1 MPAEMFA
8 MHCNLSLCNNYQF
21 WPLLKKIYPYMQW
34 EFELDPWFQL
44 QEHDLYF
51 GIKIFKLFF
60 CSEEI

>member
-1 MPAEMFA
+1 
-8 MHCNLSLCNNYQF
+8 
-21 WPLLKKIYPYMQW
+21 MQW

-51 GIKIFKLFF
+51 GIKIFKLLF